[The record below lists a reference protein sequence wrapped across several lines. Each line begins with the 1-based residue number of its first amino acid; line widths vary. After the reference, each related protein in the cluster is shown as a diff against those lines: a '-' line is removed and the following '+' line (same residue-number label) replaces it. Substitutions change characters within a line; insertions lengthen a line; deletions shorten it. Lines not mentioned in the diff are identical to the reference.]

1 MEVVVVSLVPNRLG
15 QEVLGLPTFASTGYY
30 IYCNNYMK
38 LPAGLLKLY
47 SVETRSWFTLFV
59 HCVCVCVLTV
69 LNPDGFVFPRCVLI
83 LAGVATPRGMQWPQR
98 FSSKPSQPAVIANY
112 RASKHNNVQASPGA
126 WLHMQLP
133 LRAGAPAM

>member
-1 MEVVVVSLVPNRLG
+1 
-15 QEVLGLPTFASTGYY
+15 
-30 IYCNNYMK
+30 MK

-47 SVETRSWFTLFV
+47 SIETRSWLTLFV
-59 HCVCVCVLTV
+59 HCVCVCVCELTV
-69 LNPDGFVFPRCVLI
+69 LNPDGFVFARRVLI

-133 LRAGAPAM
+133 LRTGTPAM